1 MFMHYEEVAEMD
13 LHIDNAQTLD
23 LLVSLDLN
31 AFPENLFML
40 HYPDN
45 DKYLGYF
52 SPEDGVSGLV
62 CFSSVDL
69 AESFLHFADDK
80 NARTKA
86 LTLDEARAIAKDPK
100 RPKVEA
106 LLLADDPWKP
116 KALFVK
122 SRSEI

>member
-1 MFMHYEEVAEMD
+1 MISP
-13 LHIDNAQTLD
+13 IDNPQTLN
-23 LLVSLDLN
+23 LLISLDLN
-31 AFPENLFML
+31 EFPENLFML
-40 HYPDN
+40 HYLEN

-62 CFSSVDL
+62 CFSSADL
-69 AESFLHFADDK
+69 AENFLRFADDN
-80 NARTKA
+80 NASTKA

-116 KALFVK
+116 KTLFVR
-122 SRSEI
+122 SRQEI